1 MKLVSYKLKGK
12 PSSYR
17 VGFMLDEK
25 VMDLQEAYRQLLL
38 SGHDKDLSNAIENVL
53 PSDPTHFFAAGNRII
68 DKAKKAH
75 TYAKNNS
82 TEGFVLD
89 QEEVLLSTP
98 IPAPAKIICV
108 GKNYAEHAV
117 EMQSDVPEFPVL
129 FAKFSNALIGPED
142 SIEKRDVTEKLDYEA
157 ELTVVIGKEASQ
169 VKKED
174 ALDYIAGYT
183 IGNDISARDL
193 QKRTPQWLQGKTL
206 DKSTPVGPWV
216 VTADEVGDPSNL
228 SIRSTVNGEERQSSN
243 TNKLI
248 FDIPFLIE
256 FISNL
261 VTLKPGDIILTG
273 TPNGVGVAMEPP
285 QFLKDGDVVQIEV
298 EKIGQLKNKVMGR

>member
-1 MKLVSYKLKGK
+1 MKLVSYKIKER
-12 PSSYR
+12 PSSFR

-25 VMDLQEAYRQLLL
+25 VIDLQEAYRQLLL
-38 SGHDKDLSNAIENVL
+38 SKQETDLSNDLEKLL
-53 PSDPTHFFAAGNRII
+53 PVDPKHFFAAGNQLI
-68 DKAKKAH
+68 DKAKEAY
-75 TYAKNNS
+75 TYAKTNS
-82 TEGFVLD
+82 TEGFSLN
-89 QEEVLLSTP
+89 QEEILLSTP
-98 IPAPAKIICV
+98 IPAPTKIICV

-117 EMQSDVPEFPVL
+117 EMQSDVPVFPVL

-142 SIEKRDVTEKLDYEA
+142 VIEKRDVTQKLDYEA

-206 DKSTPVGPWV
+206 DKSTPVGPWI
-216 VTADEVGDPSNL
+216 VTADEVGNPGNL

-273 TPNGVGVAMEPP
+273 TPNGVGVAMDPP

-298 EKIGQLKNKVMGR
+298 EKIGQLKNTVMGR